1 MNSSTIPQP
10 PNKDWHVIFTKLLIW
25 SIFTVA
31 FSLLPLL
38 FNWFLV
44 FIRGQTFTLIDL
56 ISSGELVLISVAI
69 NAAALGEIIE
79 YGTKKPYDIRRILA
93 IGFCVLTM
101 TLASFAYS
109 LLGANIN
116 AVDEIDQSRAFL
128 ISIIIFLT
136 ATLTSSIN
144 VGLSIK

>member
-1 MNSSTIPQP
+1 M
-10 PNKDWHVIFTKLLIW
+10 
-25 SIFTVA
+25 
-31 FSLLPLL
+31 
-38 FNWFLV
+38 
-44 FIRGQTFTLIDL
+44 
-56 ISSGELVLISVAI
+56 LISVAI

-128 ISIIIFLT
+128 ISIIIFFT